1 MCRLQPPKWP
11 GAVAKNCRNCRDSN
25 KIAADLTRVDV
36 WWPLLYDRGGDLV
49 AIGRSHD
56 CLRLTALG

>member
-11 GAVAKNCRNCRDSN
+11 VAAAKNCRNCRDSN
-25 KIAADLTRVDV
+25 KIAADLTHVDV
-36 WWPLLYDRGGDLV
+36 WWPLLYDRWGDRV

-56 CLRLTALG
+56 GLRLTAHG